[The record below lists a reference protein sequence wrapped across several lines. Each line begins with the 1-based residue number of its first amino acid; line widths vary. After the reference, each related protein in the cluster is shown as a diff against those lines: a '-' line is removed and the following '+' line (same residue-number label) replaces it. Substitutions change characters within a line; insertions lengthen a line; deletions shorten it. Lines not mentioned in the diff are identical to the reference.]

1 MSRIDILEQ
10 RVADLERNVGSAM
23 GELELVTVST
33 RKGSDNYREGL
44 NKRIK
49 MIYSGVCKDEKQL
62 VYSVGKRVAF
72 RYYGKPI
79 YYPSERA
86 IFDLHIP
93 AGTHYVFH
101 GAICVSTGIIRSL
114 DERDIRE
121 ILFEEHSDFFSKD
134 LIQDME
140 HPTDLYVVD
149 KVL

>member
-1 MSRIDILEQ
+1 MLAKRAGVEDWVKVGDYSSISHYNAGIKDAPEED
-10 RVADLERNVGSAM
+10 AD
-23 GELELVTVST
+23 
-33 RKGSDNYREGL
+33 K
-44 NKRIK
+44 
-49 MIYSGVCKDEKQL
+49 KQL

-93 AGTHYVFH
+93 AGIHYVFH
-101 GAICVSTGIIRSL
+101 GAICVSTGIIRAIN
-114 DERDIRE
+114 ERDIRE
-121 ILFEEHSDFFSKD
+121 ILFEDHSDFFGKD